1 MSEKSGFHKY
11 IEGIVQS
18 DFDGIKF
25 GNDKSMVVAA
35 MDETDQIYI
44 FSRGSKENVTLA
56 ICELFHSISEMDR
69 VYLCE
74 TFAEMLSKDNAEYIF
89 NAIKRR
95 ADFDSLKLE

>member
-11 IEGIVQS
+11 IEDIVQS

-25 GNDKSMVVAA
+25 GKDKSMIVAA
-35 MDETDQIYI
+35 MDETDKIYI

-56 ICELFHSISEMDR
+56 ICELFHTISKMDS

-74 TFAEMLSKDNAEYIF
+74 MFTEMLSKDNAECVF